1 MTWGTSVVGDANA
14 STLEFVTRTSTAE
27 RLLVLTVVSSWRGFD
42 TFCWH
47 SHQRAG
53 RWLKCGTKYAR
64 LPLDRSASTK
74 HPYPGSNPTCD
85 ESPGWFRKVDTVTH
99 YAFEL
104 RAFQRNRVLAKRL
117 LWSSVF
123 LLATQAYSQSA
134 GPEFPNPGNPHMS
147 RDKQRQLGLQTA
159 AQVYQQMPVLP
170 DNSPE
175 TQYIRQLG
183 EKLVAT
189 IPPEYSWPFDFHVI
203 AQKEINAFALPGGPM
218 FINVGTVTAA
228 ANEAELAGVMAHEMS
243 HVYMQHSAKQASKAQ
258 TTGLLAGL
266 AETALGATMGGA
278 VAELGQ
284 AGIQMGAQG
293 LMLKYSR
300 TDEAQADA
308 VGAIILY
315 KADYNPQALADF
327 FKTLES
333 QGGQPPQW
341 LSDHP
346 NPGNREQAIEKEIRN
361 WPPETYAGNS
371 PAFLKVREH
380 AMGVR
385 AYTGEEIAQGAK
397 SGQWSALNKKNGATF
412 SPASANALNG
422 GEPIAAHGTAP
433 EVTAVSLQSVLPS
446 QNMRSADLGPVKIEY
461 PENWQVIMPKKRGH
475 SIAIAP
481 QAGIDANGIAYG
493 VLLNG
498 VAPPNGER
506 VSIDEITQQLVREME
521 QNETLQQVGK
531 PQPIIVA
538 GIHGRSIDMHSV
550 SPFPDANGKAQRERD
565 WLVTVPQRDGSV
577 IFLVFVA
584 PHSQFGRFQPTYEAM
599 LKSVQF

>member
-1 MTWGTSVVGDANA
+1 MMHHV
-14 STLEFVTRTSTAE
+14 
-27 RLLVLTVVSSWRGFD
+27 
-42 TFCWH
+42 
-47 SHQRAG
+47 
-53 RWLKCGTKYAR
+53 
-64 LPLDRSASTK
+64 
-74 HPYPGSNPTCD
+74 
-85 ESPGWFRKVDTVTH
+85 
-99 YAFEL
+99 FEL
-104 RAFQRNRVLAKRL
+104 RASRRNRVPARRVLGV
-117 LWSSVF
+117 SVL
-123 LLATQAYSQSA
+123 LLATQAYPQSA

-147 RDKQRQLGLQTA
+147 RDKQRQLGLQAA

-175 TQYIRQLG
+175 TRYIRQLG

-189 IPPEYSWPFDFHVI
+189 IPPEYSWPFDFHVV

-218 FINVGTVTAA
+218 FVNIGTITAA

-258 TTGLLAGL
+258 TTSLLAGL
-266 AETALGATMGGA
+266 AEAALGATMGGA
-278 VAELGQ
+278 AAELGQ
-284 AGIQMGAQG
+284 AGIQMGAEG

-371 PAFLKVREH
+371 PAFVKVREQ

-385 AYTGEEIAQGAK
+385 AYTGQEIAQGAK

-412 SPASANALNG
+412 NPTGATALNTSASAPAPASSA
-422 GEPIAAHGTAP
+422 EAAP
-433 EVTAVSLQSVLPS
+433 VSLESVLPS
-446 QNMRSADLGPVKIEY
+446 ERMRATDLGPVKIEY
-461 PENWQVIMPKKRGH
+461 PENWQVVMPKKQGQ
-475 SIAIAP
+475 SVTIAP
-481 QAGIDANGIAYG
+481 QAGIVANGVGYG
-493 VLLNG
+493 VILNG
-498 VAPPNGER
+498 VAPPKGEHMSVDDVTR
-506 VSIDEITQQLVREME
+506 ELVKDME
-521 QNETLQQVGK
+521 QNEALQQEGNA
-531 PQPIIVA
+531 QPITVG
-538 GIHGRSIDMHSV
+538 GIQGRSVNLHSI
-550 SPFPDANGKAQRERD
+550 SPFRAANGQAQRERD
-565 WLVTVPQRDGSV
+565 WLVTVPQRNGSV
-577 IFLVFVA
+577 IFMVFVA
-584 PHSQFGRFQPTYEAM
+584 PQSQFDRFRPTYEAM
-599 LKSVQF
+599 LKSLQF